1 MDAAFVKPISKA
13 DLIEFYNTYFSP
25 SSQSRARISVH
36 LHARNTP
43 ALDKEI
49 IELLQKANL
58 EDVPAKQRQS
68 LDFLEKYLK
77 ETVQLEDSKVAAIIA
92 DAEKAGLKPVTSEDD
107 AKAGDIASG
116 SDAVNKATVIEDIRA
131 FKSGL
136 MASAGA
142 QPVKDLSEF
151 EDTDAKL

>member
-1 MDAAFVKPISKA
+1 VKPITKA
-13 DLIEFYNTYFSP
+13 DLIEFYNTFFSP
-25 SSQSRARISVH
+25 SSPTRARLSVH

-43 ALDKEI
+43 AMDKHI

-58 EDVPAKQRQS
+58 HDVPPQHRQS

-77 ETVQLEDSKVAAIIA
+77 ETAQLDDSRVASIIA
-92 DAEKAGLKPVTSEDD
+92 DAEKAGLKPLTSEEN
-107 AKAGDIASG
+107 AKPGDIVNG

-131 FKSGL
+131 FKAGL
-136 MASAGA
+136 LASAGA
-142 QPVKDLSEF
+142 QPVRDLSEF